1 MFCKFWLLCLINMYP
16 KNITLNDLNFSRPL
30 WVTNLSLQTFN
41 KRCSKGWWK
50 KKERHGLMR
59 MQRHLYILSCII
71 SREIDIILISRNL
84 LSSCTVLHKPLNKY
98 DKCHLTEVLMSFTV
112 VCILINAIIS
122 FLRIHSSKEWIKF

>member
-1 MFCKFWLLCLINMYP
+1 MYP
-16 KNITLNDLNFSRPL
+16 KNTTFNDLNFSRPF
-30 WVTNLSLQTFN
+30 WVNNLTLQTFN

-71 SREIDIILISRNL
+71 SREIYIILISRNL
-84 LSSCTVLHKPLNKY
+84 LSLCTVLHKPLNKY

-112 VCILINAIIS
+112 VYILINAIIS
-122 FLRIHSSKEWIKF
+122 FLRIHPSKE